1 MVNLGCPKLTYYSD
15 WNILEIRFGSRR
27 LTCHISQTFWFEKL
41 SLDEQFL
48 LLKFNFTKMA
58 VSKQHSRLMK
68 SKILDAM
75 TKSFCLKTFQRQIK
89 KTLGFRLKKTQIK
102 KISLIPFLIYLHFL
116 ALPLL
121 FNRVQINNFTV
132 ETVHRF
138 FKDTHNFF
146 II

>member
-1 MVNLGCPKLTYYSD
+1 MVNLGCQKFTYYSD
-15 WNILEIRFGSRR
+15 WNILEIRFGLRR

-48 LLKFNFTKMA
+48 LLKLNFTKMA

-89 KTLGFRLKKTQIK
+89 NPQIQIK
-102 KISLIPFLIYLHFL
+102 KISRIPFLIYLHFL